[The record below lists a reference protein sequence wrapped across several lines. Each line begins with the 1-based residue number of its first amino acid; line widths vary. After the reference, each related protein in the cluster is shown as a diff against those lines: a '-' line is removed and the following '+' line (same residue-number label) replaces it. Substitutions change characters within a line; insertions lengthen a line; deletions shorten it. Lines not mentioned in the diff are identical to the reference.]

1 MKTLLILLTSISMT
15 AQVTITGN
23 LSGIENMA
31 FYTDLTNKGQING
44 SELITAV
51 EGHYFVIEHVS
62 SYTKIIGN
70 DVRVTLNG
78 NPVIGIASGKVE
90 TLSQSNTT
98 NWLNPNNYDQIRI
111 GRIVKTQI
119 FDMAGRYVGPKVLPT
134 FQEGIYIIL
143 NHYSDGNRISEKIK
157 I

>member
-1 MKTLLILLTSISMT
+1 MKTLLLLLTTLSMT
-15 AQVTITGN
+15 AQVTIFGS
-23 LSGIENMA
+23 LQGIENMA
-31 FYTDLTNKGQING
+31 FYTDVNIKGQING

-62 SYTKIIGN
+62 DYTRISGQ

-98 NWLNPNNYDQIRI
+98 NWINPNNYDQIRI
-111 GRIVKTQI
+111 GKVVKTQI
-119 FDMAGRYVGPKVLPT
+119 YDMAGRYVGDKVQPH

-143 NHYSDGNRISEKIK
+143 NHYSDGNRISNKVKI
-157 I
+157 

>member
-1 MKTLLILLTSISMT
+1 MKTLLLLLTTLSMT
-15 AQVTITGN
+15 AQVTIFGS
-23 LSGIENMA
+23 LQGIENMA
-31 FYTDLTNKGQING
+31 FYTDVNIKGQING

-62 SYTKIIGN
+62 DYTRISGQ

-78 NPVIGIASGKVE
+78 DPVIGIANGKVT
-90 TLSQSNTT
+90 TLSQTNQT
-98 NWLNPNNYDQIRI
+98 NWINPNMFDQIRI

-143 NHYSDGNRISEKIK
+143 NHYSDGNRISNKIK

>member
-1 MKTLLILLTSISMT
+1 MKTLLLLLTSISMT
-15 AQVTITGN
+15 AQVTIFGS
-23 LSGIENMA
+23 LQGIENMA
-31 FYTDLTNKGQING
+31 FYTDLNSTGQING

-51 EGHYFVIEHVS
+51 EGHYFIIEHVS
-62 SYTKIIGN
+62 DYTRISGQ

-98 NWLNPNNYDQIRI
+98 NWINPNNYDQIRI
-111 GRIVKTQI
+111 GKVVKTQI
-119 FDMAGRYVGPKVLPT
+119 YDMAGRYVGDKVQPH

-143 NHYSDGNRISEKIK
+143 NHYSDGNRISKKIK

>member
-1 MKTLLILLTSISMT
+1 MKTLLLLLTTISMT
-15 AQVTITGN
+15 AQVTNFGN
-23 LSGIENMA
+23 LQGIENMA
-31 FYTDLTNKGQING
+31 FYTDLNNTGQING

-62 SYTKIIGN
+62 SYTKITGQ

-98 NWLNPNNYDQIRI
+98 NWINPNMFDQIRI

-119 FDMAGRYVGPKVLPT
+119 FDMAGRYVGDKVQPH
-134 FQEGIYIIL
+134 FQEGIYIVVS
-143 NHYSDGNRISEKIK
+143 YFSDGNRISNKVKI
-157 I
+157 

>member
-1 MKTLLILLTSISMT
+1 MKTLLLLLTTLSMT
-15 AQVTITGN
+15 AQVTIFGN
-23 LSGIENMA
+23 LQGIENMA
-31 FYTDLTNKGQING
+31 FYTDLNNKGQING

-62 SYTKIIGN
+62 DYTHISGQ
-70 DVRVTLNG
+70 DVRVALNG
-78 NPVIGIASGKVE
+78 DPVIGIANGKVT
-90 TLSQSNTT
+90 TLSQTNQT
-98 NWLNPNNYDQIRI
+98 NWINPNMFDQIRI

-143 NHYSDGNRISEKIK
+143 NHYSDG
-157 I
+157 

>member
-1 MKTLLILLTSISMT
+1 MKTILLLLVSISMT
-15 AQVTITGN
+15 AQVTIYGN
-23 LSGIENMA
+23 LQGIENMA
-31 FYTDLTNKGQING
+31 FYTDLNITGQING
-44 SELITAV
+44 SDLIDKV

-62 SYTKIIGN
+62 TYTKITGG

-78 NPVIGIASGKVE
+78 DPVIGIASGKVE

-98 NWLNPNNYDQIRI
+98 NWINPNGYDQIRI

-119 FDMAGRYVGPKVLPT
+119 FDMAGRYVGDKVQPH

-143 NHYSDGNRISEKIK
+143 NHYSDGSKISEKIK